1 MSRGQWSEKDAPEI
15 DDDDDGGTL
24 VGDLVVKPIPLPPRL
39 SLEERRRLAAVELER
54 LTGSRTAIYGEP
66 MTPDQIEAA
75 KQEKKK
81 QTTPAPWM
89 ARRGRGKSITYAQK
103 I

>member
-39 SLEERRRLAAVELER
+39 SLEERRR
-54 LTGSRTAIYGEP
+54 
-66 MTPDQIEAA
+66 
-75 KQEKKK
+75 
-81 QTTPAPWM
+81 W
-89 ARRGRGKSITYAQK
+89 RRWSLNA
-103 I
+103 